1 MKASLS
7 KALWVILLFLMIGSN
22 VFAQTGRLKLKT
34 GWYQISA
41 KPNAYPRKLD
51 GTGDFYFLE
60 GGPSILLSEITELNI
75 YKNSYGIYCL
85 QMKLDSAGQLSWN
98 KLLQVEKDNK
108 LAFVVKNRLLYCPY
122 VNGQIV
128 AGLIEINRG
137 DFNVKKLKKIK
148 KTILDEKKEDERKLK
163 EMMKKAMKEGKAK

>member
-1 MKASLS
+1 MKAL
-7 KALWVILLFLMIGSN
+7 LTILLFLTLTSIS
-22 VFAQTGRLKLKT
+22 FAQSGRFKLKT

-41 KPNAYPRKLD
+41 KPNAYPRKLE

-85 QMKLDSAGQLSWN
+85 KMKLDSAGQLSWN

-128 AGLIEINRG
+128 EGLIEINRG
-137 DFNVKKLKKIK
+137 DFNIKKLKKIK